1 MFLTVNKDVL
11 TMLMTSLA
19 RDASALG
26 SIEVE
31 VEGGN
36 RKRSEQS
43 MNADHK
49 SLETVFSIAIC
60 CQSDDK
66 RQSKIMFLTILDLC
80 SSIVRITFSIAP
92 YLKCLLNICLLNT

>member
-31 VEGGN
+31 VEVPCTGRVTPSAG
-36 RKRSEQS
+36 
-43 MNADHK
+43 
-49 SLETVFSIAIC
+49 
-60 CQSDDK
+60 
-66 RQSKIMFLTILDLC
+66 
-80 SSIVRITFSIAP
+80 
-92 YLKCLLNICLLNT
+92 

>member
-31 VEGGN
+31 VEVEDLKGI
-36 RKRSEQS
+36 
-43 MNADHK
+43 
-49 SLETVFSIAIC
+49 SLIV
-60 CQSDDK
+60 
-66 RQSKIMFLTILDLC
+66 KIVLF
-80 SSIVRITFSIAP
+80 
-92 YLKCLLNICLLNT
+92 

>member
-31 VEGGN
+31 VEVEVQYVGWVVGFDSYILKP
-36 RKRSEQS
+36 R
-43 MNADHK
+43 
-49 SLETVFSIAIC
+49 LC
-60 CQSDDK
+60 
-66 RQSKIMFLTILDLC
+66 ILD
-80 SSIVRITFSIAP
+80 AM
-92 YLKCLLNICLLNT
+92 

>member
-31 VEGGN
+31 VEVLLKKCNSDLKKNPMTATAKMGDIYFSE
-36 RKRSEQS
+36 KRR
-43 MNADHK
+43 H
-49 SLETVFSIAIC
+49 SI
-60 CQSDDK
+60 
-66 RQSKIMFLTILDLC
+66 
-80 SSIVRITFSIAP
+80 
-92 YLKCLLNICLLNT
+92 YLLM

>member
-31 VEGGN
+31 VEVEVDSVQ
-36 RKRSEQS
+36 R
-43 MNADHK
+43 
-49 SLETVFSIAIC
+49 
-60 CQSDDK
+60 
-66 RQSKIMFLTILDLC
+66 
-80 SSIVRITFSIAP
+80 
-92 YLKCLLNICLLNT
+92 

>member
-31 VEGGN
+31 VEVEAIHFQYLSAVYFKQN
-36 RKRSEQS
+36 
-43 MNADHK
+43 
-49 SLETVFSIAIC
+49 VSIVW
-60 CQSDDK
+60 
-66 RQSKIMFLTILDLC
+66 ILD
-80 SSIVRITFSIAP
+80 SIAP
-92 YLKCLLNICLLNT
+92 

>member
-31 VEGGN
+31 VEVEGRWVAGSTPLLEEYSTN
-36 RKRSEQS
+36 R
-43 MNADHK
+43 
-49 SLETVFSIAIC
+49 T
-60 CQSDDK
+60 SDIWREREAECED
-66 RQSKIMFLTILDLC
+66 FFHILM
-80 SSIVRITFSIAP
+80 
-92 YLKCLLNICLLNT
+92 LNFEGLNLSCPA

>member
-31 VEGGN
+31 VEVEGCFFCG
-36 RKRSEQS
+36 
-43 MNADHK
+43 
-49 SLETVFSIAIC
+49 SIMILLSCIC
-60 CQSDDK
+60 YA
-66 RQSKIMFLTILDLC
+66 FVHL
-80 SSIVRITFSIAP
+80 
-92 YLKCLLNICLLNT
+92 CLLMPCGHCWDLLALVCDV